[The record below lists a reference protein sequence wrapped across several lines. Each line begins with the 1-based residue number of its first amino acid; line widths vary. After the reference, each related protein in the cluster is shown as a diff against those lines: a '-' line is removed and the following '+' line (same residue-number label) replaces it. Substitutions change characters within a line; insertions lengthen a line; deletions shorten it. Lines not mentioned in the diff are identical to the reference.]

1 MRPEIKNRSL
11 NWGGGG
17 RGGIWH
23 ANDLRYT
30 AADFVSVQA
39 AISFMY
45 LANQVK
51 INVFIVH

>member
-1 MRPEIKNRSL
+1 MVPEIKNRSL
-11 NWGGGG
+11 NLWGG
-17 RGGIWH
+17 GGIWH